1 MKALYNSLVAL
12 ASMGGL
18 GIILSVGLVIA
29 AKKFSV
35 EVDERIEEIEIA
47 LPGVNCG
54 ACGFAGC
61 RSLAE
66 AIAEGKAP
74 INGCPVGGI
83 AVAEKIAEIMGAD
96 SGNAPE
102 RKVAQVLCRGGCAEA
117 AQRAEYDGPNDC
129 RIMNTT
135 QGGDKGCTYGC
146 LGGGTCV
153 EVCPFNAMYMD
164 ENGLPVVI
172 EEKCT
177 GCGKCVEA
185 CPRDIIILTGEEY
198 GVHIRCRSLA
208 PGKEVRQVCKVG
220 CIACRRCEKECP
232 CDAITVTNNLAEI
245 DYDKC
250 TVCRRCVAVCP
261 VHTIEEQ
268 DGKPEIKAKKAG

>member
-1 MKALYNSLVAL
+1 MTNTLVAL
-12 ASMGGL
+12 LSMGGL
-18 GIILSVGLVIA
+18 GVLLSFGLVYA
-29 AKKFSV
+29 SKKFAI
-35 EVDERIEEIEIA
+35 EVDPKIEEIEIA

-61 RSLAE
+61 RSCAE

-74 INGCPVGGI
+74 VNACPVGGVS
-83 AVAEKIAEIMGAD
+83 VAQKIAEIMGTQGVD
-96 SGNAPE
+96 GPQ
-102 RKVAQVLCRGGCAEA
+102 RKVAQVLCKGGHAEA
-117 AQRAEYDGPNDC
+117 TRRAEYAGPTDC
-129 RIMNTT
+129 RILNMT

-153 EVCPFNAMYMD
+153 EACPFNAMYLN

-177 GCGKCVEA
+177 GCGKCVA
-185 CPRDIIILTGEEY
+185 ICPRHIIVLAGEEY
-198 GVHIRCRSLA
+198 GVHIRCRSLEL
-208 PGKEVRQVCKVG
+208 GKDVRKVCQVG

-232 CDAITVTNNLAEI
+232 EGAISVIDNLARI

-250 TVCRRCVAVCP
+250 IVCQKCVAVCP
-261 VHTIEEQ
+261 MHTIEAQE
-268 DGKPEIKAKKAG
+268 GKPVIQKKVS